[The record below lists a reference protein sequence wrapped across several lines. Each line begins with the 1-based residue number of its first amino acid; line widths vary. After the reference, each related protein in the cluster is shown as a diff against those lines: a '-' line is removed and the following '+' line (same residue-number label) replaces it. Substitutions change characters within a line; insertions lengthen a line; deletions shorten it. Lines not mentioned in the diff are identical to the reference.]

1 MRYFICIFFCLVIS
15 LDAFCS
21 ESFILKFKT
30 GTMEFAEWRRS
41 GRSGNI
47 ESLQKVLENHDSKPL
62 VRDAL
67 ITMLKAKSKSEIVLN
82 DEHPLERI
90 AVIEY
95 EHDIPLQKILSSIR
109 AMPFVEYAEKRAEHA
124 FIEMPN
130 DPFYGYQY
138 YPSMIGADSAWTF
151 YMNQSKKDSV
161 LIAIVDTGI
170 DPFHE
175 DLSSVIYINPGESGI
190 DSIGNNKAANGIDDD
205 KNGFIDDWQGW
216 DFASSI
222 DPIKGDNRAVPGHL
236 HGTHVAGIAC
246 AITNNQKGIAG
257 IARNH
262 RVLPVKVGYDDSSSV
277 IVSGSYE
284 GMLYASLMG
293 ADIINCSWG
302 SPTSSMAEQEIVN
315 EVLRS
320 GSVIVG
326 GAGNDRQ
333 ETAFYPASYPGVINV
348 AALAQDSIKASYS
361 NVHATV
367 DISAPGSFIYST
379 VLGNT
384 YGFSSGTSMAAP
396 VVAGV
401 AGLIK
406 SLHPEYSVEQIAGI
420 LKASA
425 IDISEKNPD
434 HQFVLGAGM
443 VNAHKA
449 LSIQNPRFAE
459 ITQSTFT
466 DLDNDGM
473 YTPGEK
479 VNLSLVLHNVLQD
492 ADSCKLIIRPIEGQY
507 PPRILN
513 DTIHVGNLKAS
524 TIYAIAEKVQCTLP
538 LNPPF
543 NHTLKLRIDIISKS
557 DLIGR
562 GMAELIINPTYR
574 TLREN
579 DMHLTVTSQG
589 HIGYNDYPFNLQG
602 IGLSLPPHD
611 QSILFESGL
620 IIGSSAEKLS
630 NGIRDISGNDQ
641 ERSFFIRSSVNV
653 LKPGLKS
660 DAEAY
665 SEFADSTRSID
676 AGVSVWHRVYQSK
689 EEGIQKTVFV
699 IYDIQNGRDIRIDSL
714 YGGMFFDWDIG
725 PSGQHNIAMFDQTDG
740 FAYCFNTVDST
751 LPHIGVSLLNDL
763 PIQFHAIDNDGRG
776 NGFSIYDG
784 FSRNE
789 KWFSMS
795 GGISR
800 EMSRST
806 DVSMVIGGGPFAL
819 EPGMQKK
826 IALAITAG
834 TSKEDVRKGI
844 LTARDI
850 AFQKGLASGFTWN
863 VFPETSR
870 LIDVSIGLD
879 EQFRIDF
886 ELSKQSEVTFELYS
900 IQGRSLRVL
909 EKKKYSAGQYSG
921 ITLPFA
927 DLPSGVYFIKMITP
941 QGIDALPCIIVR

>member
-1 MRYFICIFFCLVIS
+1 MRCFIYIFLSLVIS
-15 LDAFCS
+15 FDAFCS
-21 ESFILKFKT
+21 ETFILKMKS
-30 GTMEFAEWRRS
+30 GTVEFSEWRS
-41 GRSGNI
+41 AGRVGTI

-67 ITMLKAKSKSEIVLN
+67 ITMLKAKSKSELVLN
-82 DEHPLERI
+82 NEHPLERI
-90 AVIEY
+90 AVIEFTV
-95 EHDIPLQKILSSIR
+95 DIPLQKILSSIR
-109 AMPFVEYAEKRAEHA
+109 ALPFVEYAEKTVEHT
-124 FIEMPN
+124 FIEIPN

-138 YPSMIGADSAWTF
+138 YPSMIAADSAWTY
-151 YMNQSKKDSV
+151 YMSQSKKDSV

-170 DPFHE
+170 DPLHE
-175 DLSSVIYINPGESGI
+175 DLASVIYVNPGESGI
-190 DSIGNNKAANGIDDD
+190 DSIGNNKSANGIDDD

-216 DFASSI
+216 DFASST
-222 DPIKGDNRAVPGHL
+222 DPITGDNLAVPGHL

-262 RVLPVKVGYDDSSSV
+262 KVLPVKVGYDDSSSV

-293 ADIINCSWG
+293 AGIINCSWG

-348 AALAQDSIKASYS
+348 AALAQDSLKASYS

-379 VLGNT
+379 VLGNS

-425 IDISEKNPD
+425 TDISEKNSDYP
-434 HQFVLGAGM
+434 FVLGAGM

-449 LSIQNPRFAE
+449 LSIQRPRYAE
-459 ITQSTFT
+459 ITQNVYT
-466 DLDNDGM
+466 DEDNDGM
-473 YTPGEK
+473 FTPGES
-479 VNLSLVLHNVLQD
+479 VQLSLVLHNVLQD
-492 ADSCKLIIRPIEGQY
+492 ADSCILIIHPINNQY

-513 DTIHVGNLKAS
+513 DTIVLGNVKAS
-524 TIYAIAEKVQCTLP
+524 TRYAVKEKVKCILP

-543 NHTLKLRIDIISKS
+543 NHSMKIRIDIQSKS
-557 DLIGR
+557 EVIGR
-562 GMAELIINPTYR
+562 GIAELIINPTYR
-574 TLREN
+574 TMREN
-579 DMHLTVTSQG
+579 DMHVTVTSQG

-611 QSILFESGL
+611 QSILFESGF

-630 NGIRDISGNDQ
+630 NGVRDISGNDQ
-641 ERSFFIRSSVNV
+641 ERSFFIRSSVEV
-653 LKPGLKS
+653 LKPGFTT

-676 AGVSVWHRVYQSK
+676 AGVSVSHRVYQSK
-689 EEGIQKTVFV
+689 EEGIQTTVFV
-699 IYDIQNGRDIRIDSL
+699 IYDVQNRRDIRIDSL

-740 FAYCFNTVDST
+740 FAYCFNTVDSA
-751 LPHIGVSLLNDL
+751 LPHIGISLLNEL

-789 KWFSMS
+789 KWFAMS

-800 EMSRST
+800 DMSRST
-806 DVSMVIGGGPFAL
+806 DVSMVIGGGPFTL

-863 VFPETSR
+863 VFPVTSR

-900 IQGRSLRVL
+900 IHGRSMRVL
-909 EKKKYSAGQYSG
+909 EKRQYSAGQYTG
-921 ITLPFA
+921 LTLPFA
-927 DLPSGVYFIKMITP
+927 DLPSGVYFIKMTTP

>member
-1 MRYFICIFFCLVIS
+1 
-15 LDAFCS
+15 
-21 ESFILKFKT
+21 
-30 GTMEFAEWRRS
+30 
-41 GRSGNI
+41 
-47 ESLQKVLENHDSKPL
+47 
-62 VRDAL
+62 
-67 ITMLKAKSKSEIVLN
+67 
-82 DEHPLERI
+82 
-90 AVIEY
+90 
-95 EHDIPLQKILSSIR
+95 
-109 AMPFVEYAEKRAEHA
+109 
-124 FIEMPN
+124 
-130 DPFYGYQY
+130 
-138 YPSMIGADSAWTF
+138 
-151 YMNQSKKDSV
+151 
-161 LIAIVDTGI
+161 
-170 DPFHE
+170 
-175 DLSSVIYINPGESGI
+175 
-190 DSIGNNKAANGIDDD
+190 
-205 KNGFIDDWQGW
+205 
-216 DFASSI
+216 
-222 DPIKGDNRAVPGHL
+222 
-236 HGTHVAGIAC
+236 
-246 AITNNQKGIAG
+246 
-257 IARNH
+257 
-262 RVLPVKVGYDDSSSV
+262 
-277 IVSGSYE
+277 
-284 GMLYASLMG
+284 
-293 ADIINCSWG
+293 
-302 SPTSSMAEQEIVN
+302 
-315 EVLRS
+315 
-320 GSVIVG
+320 
-326 GAGNDRQ
+326 
-333 ETAFYPASYPGVINV
+333 
-348 AALAQDSIKASYS
+348 
-361 NVHATV
+361 
-367 DISAPGSFIYST
+367 
-379 VLGNT
+379 
-384 YGFSSGTSMAAP
+384 
-396 VVAGV
+396 
-401 AGLIK
+401 
-406 SLHPEYSVEQIAGI
+406 
-420 LKASA
+420 
-425 IDISEKNPD
+425 
-434 HQFVLGAGM
+434 
-443 VNAHKA
+443 
-449 LSIQNPRFAE
+449 
-459 ITQSTFT
+459 
-466 DLDNDGM
+466 
-473 YTPGEK
+473 
-479 VNLSLVLHNVLQD
+479 
-492 ADSCKLIIRPIEGQY
+492 
-507 PPRILN
+507 
-513 DTIHVGNLKAS
+513 
-524 TIYAIAEKVQCTLP
+524 
-538 LNPPF
+538 
-543 NHTLKLRIDIISKS
+543 
-557 DLIGR
+557 
-562 GMAELIINPTYR
+562 MAELIINPTYR

-611 QSILFESGL
+611 QSILFESGF

-653 LKPGLKS
+653 LKPGYKS

-676 AGVSVWHRVYQSK
+676 AGVSVSHRVYQSK

-699 IYDIQNGRDIRIDSL
+699 IYDVQNGRDIRIDSL

-789 KWFSMS
+789 KWFAMS

-850 AFQKGLASGFTWN
+850 AFQKGFASGFTWN
-863 VFPETSR
+863 VFPATSR

-927 DLPSGVYFIKMITP
+927 DLSSGVYFVKMITP
-941 QGIDALPCIIVR
+941 QSIDALPCIIVR